1 MNKDD
6 FVFWWLQT
14 EAATTTGSRQRKMRW
29 DAKHSAEI
37 WQHFDQVAHY
47 ITGEAMV
54 TCRRCGKT
62 TPHPGRTANGTNSMN
77 RHFMA
82 GTCIKA
88 ANNTVRQKTLQQSIE
103 YMVCISLR
111 PFNSSKLIIY
121 SSNPGRNTSSSKPSF
136 SEEQWK
142 RCQVRFITKSNLPF
156 QILAHKDLTDLISMA
171 WLASSNP
178 TLLTPRTA
186 RRRLR
191 KIVQEDQHRILSDL
205 PPNAKLSIALHRWT
219 SPFQQA
225 FTAITGYFL
234 DQNWKYREILLGFE
248 PLHGKHSGVNLGQVL
263 FECLQEHRIIDR
275 VLAITT
281 DNASNND
288 TLVGSMQTSM
298 QALDLPNH
306 IPMIRIPCLAHVIQL
321 SLKDL
326 LAMMNLNPKNDSI
339 DRQWSAEQDTSLK
352 HLRKR
357 GIIYTLAKVR
367 RISILSSYLL
377 EVYLLINIRSVA

>member
-1 MNKDD
+1 MAR
-6 FVFWWLQT
+6 L
-14 EAATTTGSRQRKMRW
+14 AT
-29 DAKHSAEI
+29 
-37 WQHFDQVAHY
+37 
-47 ITGEAMV
+47 
-54 TCRRCGKT
+54 
-62 TPHPGRTANGTNSMN
+62 P
-77 RHFMA
+77 
-82 GTCIKA
+82 
-88 ANNTVRQKTLQQSIE
+88 
-103 YMVCISLR
+103 
-111 PFNSSKLIIY
+111 
-121 SSNPGRNTSSSKPSF
+121 
-136 SEEQWK
+136 
-142 RCQVRFITKSNLPF
+142 
-156 QILAHKDLTDLISMA
+156 
-171 WLASSNP
+171 NP

-186 RRRLR
+186 RRCLR

-205 PPNAKLSIALHRWT
+205 PLNAKLSIALDCWT

-225 FTAITGYFL
+225 FMAITGYFL
-234 DQNWKYREILLGFE
+234 DQNWKYREILLGFK

-306 IPMIRIPCLAHVIQL
+306 IPMVRIPCLAHVIQL

-326 LAMMNLNPKNDSI
+326 LAIMKLNPKNDSI

-357 GIIYTLAKVR
+357 GVIYTLAKVR
-367 RISILSSYLL
+367 LIFYLSFYLIFEKSIYLFISGPWPSY
-377 EVYLLINIRSVA
+377 RSQR